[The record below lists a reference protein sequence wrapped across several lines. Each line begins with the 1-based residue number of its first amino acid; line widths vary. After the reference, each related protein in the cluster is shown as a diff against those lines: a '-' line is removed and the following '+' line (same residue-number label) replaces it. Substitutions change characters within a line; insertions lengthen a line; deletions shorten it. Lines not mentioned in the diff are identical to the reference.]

1 MRTLTRYIGRDVL
14 FATMLLFVALI
25 GLFTFFDLIAEMRD
39 VGRGSYTLTTAF
51 LYVALHIPSRIYE
64 LFPVAALIGTLFAI
78 SQLVANSEFTV
89 MRASGASIL
98 QVGWAVVRVG
108 IPLAIATFLAG
119 EYVAPPAERL
129 AQTVR
134 AAAMGNATGVV
145 AQQFE
150 SGFWFKQDLTFV
162 NIRTVLSDMTLVGVR
177 IYEFDRDLRL
187 TAVRSA
193 ETGRFAGQG
202 RWNLEQVKVTELG
215 RDSATV
221 SSAPSWM
228 WQTVLQPS
236 ILTVYQVAP
245 ERLALSTLYDNIRVL
260 GTNAQ
265 KTSRFE
271 IALWS
276 KVLYPVAVI
285 VMMMLALPFAQFQR
299 RQGGRRVP
307 DLRRHDAGALVL
319 ADRAPVLIPWR
330 AERLGAVLLRGIS
343 ADRVHQ
349 RRDRHAVLHRAQ
361 IAKARQAPGFGSKL
375 FCASGRLRL
384 ARHHVGELVLLRALG
399 AELHV
404 AVDQREQR
412 EILAHADVHAGMNH
426 RTALADDDAAG
437 ADGLAAVHLGPQP
450 LRMGIAAVARTAAC
464 FFVCHDP
471 FLCRRINRRSL
482 RS

>member
-1 MRTLTRYIGRDVL
+1 MRTLTRYIGQDVL
-14 FATMLLFVALI
+14 LSTLLIFVALI
-25 GLFTFFDLIAEMRD
+25 GLFLFFDLINEMRD
-39 VGRGSYTLTTAF
+39 VGKGGYTLTSAVVF
-51 LYVALHIPSRIYE
+51 VALHIPSRIYE

-89 MRASGASIL
+89 MRASGASMT
-98 QVGWAVVRVG
+98 QVGWAVIRVG

-150 SGFWFKQDLTFV
+150 SGFWFKQDFTFV

-193 ETGRFAGQG
+193 ESGRFAGDG
-202 RWNLEQVKVTELG
+202 KWTLEQVKVTEIG

-221 SSAPSWM
+221 SSVPSWQ

-260 GTNAQ
+260 GSNAQ

-271 IALWS
+271 IAFWS
-276 KVLYPVAVI
+276 KVLYPVAVL
-285 VMMMLALPFAQFQR
+285 VMMLLALPFAQFQR
-299 RQGGRRVP
+299 RAGGVGFRIF
-307 DLRRHDAGALVL
+307 AGTMLGLAFWLIQQLFSYLGVL
-319 ADRAPVLIPWR
+319 NDWAPFFSAVFPLI
-330 AERLGAVLLRGIS
+330 AFSSL
-343 ADRVHQ
+343 
-349 RRDRHAVLHRAQ
+349 
-361 IAKARQAPGFGSKL
+361 
-375 FCASGRLRL
+375 
-384 ARHHVGELVLLRALG
+384 
-399 AELHV
+399 
-404 AVDQREQR
+404 
-412 EILAHADVHAGMNH
+412 
-426 RTALADDDAAG
+426 ALAI
-437 ADGLAAVHLGPQP
+437 QYW
-450 LRMGIAAVARTAAC
+450 IE
-464 FFVCHDP
+464 
-471 FLCRRINRRSL
+471 RR
-482 RS
+482 

>member
-14 FATMLLFVALI
+14 WSTLLLFVALI
-25 GLFTFFDLIAEMRD
+25 GLFTFFDLINEMRD
-39 VGRGSYTLTTAF
+39 VGRGSYTITTAL
-51 LYVALHIPSRIYE
+51 LYVALHTPSRIYE
-64 LFPVAALIGTLFAI
+64 LFPVAALIGTLFAV
-78 SQLVANSEFTV
+78 SQLVSNSEFTV

-119 EYVAPPAERL
+119 EYVAPPSERI

-134 AAAMGNATGVV
+134 AAALGNATGVV

-177 IYEFDRDLRL
+177 IYEFDKDLRL

-193 ETGRFAGQG
+193 ESGRFAGDG
-202 RWNLEQVKVTELG
+202 RWKLEQVKVTEIG

-221 SSAPSWM
+221 SSQKDYM
-228 WQTVLQPS
+228 WASVLQPS

-271 IALWS
+271 IAFWS
-276 KVLYPVAVI
+276 KVLYPVAVL

-299 RQGGRRVP
+299 RAGGVGFRIF
-307 DLRRHDAGALVL
+307 AGTMLGL
-319 ADRAPVLIPWR
+319 SFWLI
-330 AERLGAVLLRGIS
+330 ERLFSYLGVLNAWEPFFSAAFPLAVFTC
-343 ADRVHQ
+343 V
-349 RRDRHAVLHRAQ
+349 
-361 IAKARQAPGFGSKL
+361 
-375 FCASGRLRL
+375 
-384 ARHHVGELVLLRALG
+384 ALG
-399 AELHV
+399 MQYYIE
-404 AVDQREQR
+404 
-412 EILAHADVHAGMNH
+412 
-426 RTALADDDAAG
+426 
-437 ADGLAAVHLGPQP
+437 
-450 LRMGIAAVARTAAC
+450 
-464 FFVCHDP
+464 
-471 FLCRRINRRSL
+471 RR
-482 RS
+482 

>member
-14 FATMLLFVALI
+14 FATLLLFVALI
-25 GLFTFFDLIAEMRD
+25 GLFTFFDLINEMRD
-39 VGRGSYTLTTAF
+39 VGRGTYTLPTAF
-51 LYVALHIPSRIYE
+51 LFVALHIPSRIYE

-78 SQLVANSEFTV
+78 SQFVANSEFTV
-89 MRASGASIL
+89 MRASGASIM
-98 QVGWAVVRVG
+98 QIGWAVVRVG

-162 NIRTVLSDMTLVGVR
+162 NIRTVLSDTTLVGVR

-202 RWNLEQVKVTELG
+202 RWNLEQVKVTQIG
-215 RDSATV
+215 RDSSTV
-221 SSAPSWM
+221 SSMPTWSWES
-228 WQTVLQPS
+228 VLQPS

-260 GTNAQ
+260 GSNAQ

-299 RQGGRRVP
+299 RQGGVGFRIF
-307 DLRRHDAGALVL
+307 AGTMLGL
-319 ADRAPVLIPWR
+319 SFWLI
-330 AERLGAVLLRGIS
+330 ERLFSYLGVLNDWPPFFSAAFPLIAFASIAVGMQYYIE
-343 ADRVHQ
+343 
-349 RRDRHAVLHRAQ
+349 RR
-361 IAKARQAPGFGSKL
+361 
-375 FCASGRLRL
+375 
-384 ARHHVGELVLLRALG
+384 
-399 AELHV
+399 
-404 AVDQREQR
+404 
-412 EILAHADVHAGMNH
+412 
-426 RTALADDDAAG
+426 
-437 ADGLAAVHLGPQP
+437 
-450 LRMGIAAVARTAAC
+450 
-464 FFVCHDP
+464 
-471 FLCRRINRRSL
+471 
-482 RS
+482 